1 MTKPAYVG
9 ISVSCTLCGRTKQ
22 PRGRSAPME
31 SNYCDFECEGYELD
45 PKPGCLWPRETD
57 VDFGYKS
64 CAHATRRM
72 TDEEVK
78 KWEDE
83 QC

>member
-1 MTKPAYVG
+1 
-9 ISVSCTLCGRTKQ
+9 
-22 PRGRSAPME
+22 ME